1 MLALDLVDK
10 ELLTDQLVLTIQYDT
25 ENLTNPEY
33 AGKYRGAITIDS
45 YGRKVPKHAHGTITL
60 DKHTSSTR
68 KIMEAV
74 SSLYDRIINKN
85 LLIRKINLV
94 ANRVTDEKKY
104 NAKPQF
110 EQMNLFTDYNISD
123 KEKEIEQNELK
134 KEKQIQKAMLS
145 IKKKYGKNAVLRG
158 MNFEEGATAKDR
170 NNQIGGHKA

>member
-1 MLALDLVDK
+1 MP
-10 ELLTDQLVLTIQYDT
+10 
-25 ENLTNPEY
+25 ENTGVP
-33 AGKYRGAITIDS
+33 ITIDS

-74 SSLYDRIINKN
+74 SGLYDRIINKN

-110 EQMNLFTDYNISD
+110 EQ
-123 KEKEIEQNELK
+123 
-134 KEKQIQKAMLS
+134 
-145 IKKKYGKNAVLRG
+145 
-158 MNFEEGATAKDR
+158 
-170 NNQIGGHKA
+170 

>member
-68 KIMEAV
+68 KIMDAV
-74 SSLYDRIINKN
+74 SGLYDRIINKN

-94 ANRVTDEKKY
+94 ANHVTDEKNY

-110 EQMNLFTDYNISD
+110 EQMNLFTDYNVSD
-123 KEKEIEQNELK
+123 KEKEVEQNELK

>member
-1 MLALDLVDK
+1 M
-10 ELLTDQLVLTIQYDT
+10 
-25 ENLTNPEY
+25 
-33 AGKYRGAITIDS
+33 
-45 YGRKVPKHAHGTITL
+45 

-68 KIMEAV
+68 KIMDAV
-74 SSLYDRIINKN
+74 SGLYDRIINKN

-94 ANRVTDEKKY
+94 ANHVTDEKNY

-110 EQMNLFTDYNISD
+110 EQMNLFTDYNVSD
-123 KEKEIEQNELK
+123 KEKEVEQNELK